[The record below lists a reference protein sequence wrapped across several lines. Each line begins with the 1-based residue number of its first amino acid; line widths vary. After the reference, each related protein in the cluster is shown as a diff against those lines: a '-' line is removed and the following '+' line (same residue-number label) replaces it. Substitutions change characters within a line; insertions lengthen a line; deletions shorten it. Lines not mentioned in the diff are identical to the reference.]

1 VSLDF
6 LGAGEGL
13 ATKYIT
19 LRVRRIDVEKLKK
32 KLGGTT
38 GAGAGAAI
46 PLVDTLPEIALRT
59 ALPFVAQK
67 AADDYGVDMEWQVT
81 DAPPGQGSLK
91 SGGFGEGAIAGA
103 GAAAAACAI
112 LYFGLKHLL

>member
-1 VSLDF
+1 MSLDY

-19 LRVRRIDVEKLKK
+19 LRVKRIDVEKLKQ
-32 KLGGTT
+32 KLGGST
-38 GAGAGAAI
+38 GAYASAGL

-59 ALPFVAQK
+59 ALPFVAKK

-81 DAPPGQGSLK
+81 DAAPNKGQS
-91 SGGFGEGAIAGA
+91 SGGFGEGIFAGTC
-103 GAAAAACAI
+103 GAAVLWAAWH
-112 LYFGLKHLL
+112 FGLKHLL